1 MKLKYLLEGLPR
13 GNGYNNTLHMSVNAV
28 NAYQGGEKPLNKWTK
43 SEFLKSVKEIK
54 SLDYNKFKNLTKEQ
68 IRIFL
73 ERTAWHHTGTN
84 YKKTDF
90 YDLNLTLCQM
100 LSDGDFDIEDVVY
113 MDFSNSDDNIAIKK
127 IKEYIDI
134 DKLRNSGFNN
144 FTLIT
149 TFIKSLGDYGNGSY
163 GILNKQEIKKYSNA

>member
-1 MKLKYLLEGLPR
+1 M
-13 GNGYNNTLHMSVNAV
+13 
-28 NAYQGGEKPLNKWTK
+28 
-43 SEFLKSVKEIK
+43 
-54 SLDYNKFKNLTKEQ
+54 
-68 IRIFL
+68 
-73 ERTAWHHTGTN
+73 
-84 YKKTDF
+84 
-90 YDLNLTLCQM
+90 NLTLCQM